1 VSFKIID
8 VEAFADYEMDDSPR
22 IFESPKDARIAAQNL
37 GIIFQKKYDVRP
49 YAPPSDDWKDREA
62 RRFEDGTYTKV
73 LPSLQE
79 YCLPEHFVHV
89 SKGDPEK
96 IAYTQNP
103 FKGSNGI
110 QTKST
115 IIGYLEKYAKHVSS
129 DKAGELQ
136 DEHDT
141 AFSFIELKIAK
152 TPEEMIHVYTNY
164 DPTTPGVSDSCM
176 RGKDCRIGMDDDGWL
191 SQVHPISVYG
201 NSDLELAYIE
211 NAGGKVIARA
221 LTYPKNM
228 VYSRCYGSNDSTNK
242 LHRFL
247 KKKGY
252 SKSQDYYGRE
262 SNEKYDINKTLQGAR
277 INAIR
282 WGGTYTYNTGKYSEN
297 DKTYFVMPYIDEYDI
312 VTLMLDEN
320 GKEYFSLGV
329 PRQTGGLGYM
339 PCRSTNGVNC
349 LVINNKPIKKV
360 VTPPTRRSL

>member
-1 VSFKIID
+1 MSFKIID

-22 IFESPKDARIAAQNL
+22 IFEIAKDARIAAQNL

-62 RRFEDGTYTKV
+62 QRFEDGTYTKV

-79 YCLPEHFVHV
+79 YCIPDHFVHV
-89 SKGDPEK
+89 SKDDPEK

-103 FKGSNGI
+103 FKGSKGI
-110 QTKST
+110 QTRST

-136 DEHDT
+136 DEHDSMF
-141 AFSFIELKIAK
+141 AFIELKIAK
-152 TPEEMIHVYTNY
+152 TPEEMVHVYTNY
-164 DPTTPGVSDSCM
+164 EPNTPGVSYSCM
-176 RGKDCRIGMDDDGWL
+176 RGNNCRLGRDDDGWL

-211 NAGGKVIARA
+211 NADGKVIARA

-252 SKSQDYYGRE
+252 YKSQDYYGRE
-262 SNEKYDINKTLQGAR
+262 NNEKSDINKTLQGAR

-282 WGGTYTYNTGKYSEN
+282 WGDTYTYVTGKYSEN
-297 DKTYFVMPYIDEYDI
+297 DKTYFVMPYIDEYDT

-320 GKEYFSLGV
+320 GKEYFSLSVTNWVGE
-329 PRQTGGLGYM
+329 LGHM
-339 PCRSTNGVNC
+339 NCRSTNGVNC
-349 LVINNKPIKKV
+349 MYITEPKKKV
-360 VTPPTRRSL
+360 AIPTPTL